1 MIELHDT
8 EVIDA
13 GAESMSDVSENG
25 LVPHFI
31 YCGDHYLYTYESRSL
46 LWNILLTKMRSY
58 GVQSAILTMLDM
70 YRGKLITKEKVK
82 KAYQGKLKKGS
93 IKHAVSINDDLENF
107 FVNLQNQK
115 QIKGET
121 VYSFFTPKLTDKEM
135 KLVEQRNK
143 RHLDTYWK
151 HYKGH
156 NPDVNDEEMKKSD
169 SKSKYV
175 QGLCARDTRVL
186 TLESNEKE
194 TTENDL
200 SDTKKK
206 CIIM

>member
-1 MIELHDT
+1 
-8 EVIDA
+8 
-13 GAESMSDVSENG
+13 MSDVSKTG

-31 YCGDHYLYTYESRSL
+31 YCGDHYLQTDESRSL

-151 HYKGH
+151 HYEGH

-175 QGLCARDTRVL
+175 QGLCARDTIQL
-186 TLESNEKE
+186 TLESNEKD
-194 TTENDL
+194 TAEND
-200 SDTKKK
+200 
-206 CIIM
+206 